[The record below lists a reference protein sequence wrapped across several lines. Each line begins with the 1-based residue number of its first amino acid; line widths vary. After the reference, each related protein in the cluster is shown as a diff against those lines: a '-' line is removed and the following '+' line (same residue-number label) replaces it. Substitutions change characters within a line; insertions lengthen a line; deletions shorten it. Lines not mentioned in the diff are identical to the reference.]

1 MKRVAIALAVLLAC
15 FQTSFADENDV
26 ASIKADKIQLKKNSN
41 KFDITGSRYYYVD
54 ADKDC
59 QMATFDFTA
68 TSSSKNPTLPS
79 LYISKLDDEGKLTE
93 VAVMEVRF
101 KKWEDLGT
109 YLGNSPDSNNDFA
122 KSDSVRFVA
131 FHPVYKNGAEHVIFT
146 DGKGCY
152 VRIEER
158 LKNPPVRYRDDG
170 ICSIRPPTSLDGM
183 KVLGKVRTAKR

>member
-1 MKRVAIALAVLLAC
+1 MKRTTIILIAMLAF
-15 FQTSFADENDV
+15 FQTTFAEESNV
-26 ASIKADKIQLKKNSN
+26 ASIKTDKVQLKKASN
-41 KFDITGSRYYYVD
+41 KFDVTGSRYYYVD

-68 TSSSKNPTLPS
+68 TSTSKNPSLPS
-79 LYISKLDDEGKLTE
+79 LYISKLDEEGKLTE

-101 KKWEDLGT
+101 KKWEDFGT

-122 KSDSVRFVA
+122 KSDSIRFVA
-131 FHPVYKNGAEHVIFT
+131 FHPVFKNGAEYVVFT

-170 ICSIRPPTSLDGM
+170 ICSIKPPTSLDGM